1 MEINFRQ
8 LKPTIKLAD
17 DSSRPDLLAYA
28 SITLIDEHER
38 HLTINGFT
46 VRKSQY
52 DGKPYLMPPSKSTGR
67 GFYKFILAER
77 SLWKEIE
84 KEAIKEYEHEIIPIV
99 EEKKSSLL

>member
-1 MEINFRQ
+1 MEIKFRQ
-8 LKPTIKLAD
+8 LKPRIKLAD

-46 VRKSQY
+46 IRKSKY

-67 GFYKFILAER
+67 GFYKFILTEH

-84 KEAIKEYEHEIIPIV
+84 KEVIKGYDDKMIPVV
-99 EEKKSSLL
+99 EEKR